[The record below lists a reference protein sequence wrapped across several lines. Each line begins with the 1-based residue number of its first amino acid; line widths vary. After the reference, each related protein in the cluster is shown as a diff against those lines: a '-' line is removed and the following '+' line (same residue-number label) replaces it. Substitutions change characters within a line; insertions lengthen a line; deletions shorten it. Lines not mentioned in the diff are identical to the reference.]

1 MSDPFPYDEHGEIMG
16 TDGAMRNLTEPST
29 TEEELRQTSLRLL
42 LATRSANLGIWELDL
57 RTNVQIWDGR
67 VCELFGVAMDAL
79 PGGVEAWARCIH
91 PDDRSR
97 VLRTQEL
104 ALLGAGVYDLEYRV
118 VHPDGTVKWLKA
130 DCLVVRDPEGRPIR
144 LIGTNRDITDRK
156 LGEAKIRRMNEEL
169 DKQVKERTSQLV
181 AANREMEAFSYSV
194 SHDLRTPLRSIDGFS
209 QVLLEDYGDRL
220 DEKGRGYLGRV
231 RAATRRM
238 EQLIEDL
245 LKLSQVSRGD
255 LERVP
260 LDLSALAWRILQD
273 LALVDPGRTVH
284 TSIAPGLK
292 ATGDPSLVV
301 IILENLL
308 RNAWKY
314 TGKTAEARIAFGLL
328 VQDGER
334 VFFVRDNG
342 AGFEMAKADKL
353 FDAFHRLHS
362 SQDYE
367 GTGIG
372 LAIVQRIVHRHGGRI
387 WADAELGQGATFSFT
402 LPDR

>member
-1 MSDPFPYDEHGEIMG
+1 
-16 TDGAMRNLTEPST
+16 
-29 TEEELRQTSLRLL
+29 
-42 LATRSANLGIWELDL
+42 
-57 RTNVQIWDGR
+57 
-67 VCELFGVAMDAL
+67 
-79 PGGVEAWARCIH
+79 
-91 PDDRSR
+91 
-97 VLRTQEL
+97 
-104 ALLGAGVYDLEYRV
+104 
-118 VHPDGTVKWLKA
+118 
-130 DCLVVRDPEGRPIR
+130 
-144 LIGTNRDITDRK
+144 
-156 LGEAKIRRMNEEL
+156 
-169 DKQVKERTSQLV
+169 
-181 AANREMEAFSYSV
+181 
-194 SHDLRTPLRSIDGFS
+194 
-209 QVLLEDYGDRL
+209 
-220 DEKGRGYLGRV
+220 
-231 RAATRRM
+231 
-238 EQLIEDL
+238 

-387 WADAELGQGATFSFT
+387 WADAELGQGATFFFT